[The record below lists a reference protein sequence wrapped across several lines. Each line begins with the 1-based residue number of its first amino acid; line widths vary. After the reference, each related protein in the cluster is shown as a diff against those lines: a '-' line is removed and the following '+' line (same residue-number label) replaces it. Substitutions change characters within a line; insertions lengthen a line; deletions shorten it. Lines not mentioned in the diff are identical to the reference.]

1 MYEVLL
7 PVDESDER
15 ATAQAAAIAD
25 LPGDAGDIHVTIFH
39 SFTDNPSGAS
49 VTQLQSARRA
59 RDVLEA
65 ADIAFTMDETSGNP
79 ATEILDLAEELD
91 VDLVCLGGR
100 KRSPAGKVLFGSV
113 TQSVL
118 LDTDR
123 SVLIAHSDEPAD
135 D

>member
-7 PVDESDER
+7 PVDENGDR
-15 ATAQAAAIAD
+15 ARAQARAVTN
-25 LPGDAGDIHVTIFH
+25 LPGDGSDVHVTVFH

-59 RDVLEA
+59 RDVLEDA
-65 ADIAFTMDETSGNP
+65 GLSFTMDETSGHP
-79 ATEILDLAEELD
+79 PKEILDTAAELD
-91 VDLVCLGGR
+91 ADLICLGGR

-113 TQSVL
+113 IQSVL

-123 SVLIAHSDEPAD
+123 SVLIAHADELTE
-135 D
+135 

>member
-15 ATAQAAAIAD
+15 ATAQATAITD
-25 LPGDAGDIHVTIFH
+25 LPGDADEIHVTIFH

-49 VTQLQSARRA
+49 VSQLQSARRA
-59 RDVLEA
+59 RDVLEEA
-65 ADIAFTMDETSGNP
+65 GIEYTMDESSGQP
-79 ATEILDLAEELD
+79 ATEILDVAEELD
-91 VDLVCLGGR
+91 ADLVCLGGR

-123 SVLIAHSDEPAD
+123 SVLIAHTDEED
-135 D
+135 ED

>member
-15 ATAQAAAIAD
+15 AVAQAEAIAD
-25 LPGDAGDIHVTIFH
+25 LPGDADEIHVTVFH
-39 SFTDNPSGAS
+39 SFTDNPTGAS
-49 VTQLQSARRA
+49 ISQLQSARRA
-59 RDVLEA
+59 RETLEEA
-65 ADIAFTMDETSGNP
+65 GIEYTMDESSGQP
-79 ATEILDLAEELD
+79 AREILEFAEELD
-91 VDLVCLGGR
+91 ADLVCLGGR

-123 SVLIAHSDEPAD
+123 SVLIAHSDEPD
-135 D
+135 HD